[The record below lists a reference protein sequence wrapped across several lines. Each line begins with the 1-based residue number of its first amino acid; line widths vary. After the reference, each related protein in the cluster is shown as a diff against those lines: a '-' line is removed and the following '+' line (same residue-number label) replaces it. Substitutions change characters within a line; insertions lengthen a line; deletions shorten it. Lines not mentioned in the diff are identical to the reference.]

1 MANIN
6 ISDLR
11 PADSA
16 SYLNDLTEEEILY
29 VEGGFWFI
37 PAAIA
42 AAKAA
47 APAVIAAGKVAGKV
61 AAPAVAKLV
70 GSAVASGAI
79 GWGLGK
85 VREWWGWG

>member
-37 PAAIA
+37 PALF
-42 AAKAA
+42 
-47 APAVIAAGKVAGKV
+47 AAGKFIGG
-61 AAPAVAKLV
+61 AA
-70 GSAVASGAI
+70 ASGAI

-85 VREWWGWG
+85 LLG

>member
-29 VEGGFWFI
+29 VEGGFLFSGV
-37 PAAIA
+37 A
-42 AAKAA
+42 AA
-47 APAVIAAGKVAGKV
+47 VAGAAKLGSAIV
-61 AAPAVAKLV
+61 AASTAANIATGLVTGAV
-70 GSAVASGAI
+70 SAVG
-79 GWGLGK
+79 GWV
-85 VREWWGWG
+85 VRKFLS

>member
-29 VEGGFWFI
+29 VEGGFFGFGNFFGGFF
-37 PAAIA
+37 
-42 AAKAA
+42 K
-47 APAVIAAGKVAGKV
+47 G
-61 AAPAVAKLV
+61 V
-70 GSAVASGAI
+70 GSSLLN
-79 GWGLGK
+79 WFTGLLA
-85 VREWWGWG
+85 

>member
-29 VEGGFWFI
+29 VEGGFFGTIVSWYEQDFL
-37 PAAIA
+37 PSLASF
-42 AAKAA
+42 
-47 APAVIAAGKVAGKV
+47 VQED
-61 AAPAVAKLV
+61 LV
-70 GSAVASGAI
+70 PLTLAWI
-79 GWGLGK
+79 KGLLP
-85 VREWWGWG
+85 

>member
-29 VEGGFWFI
+29 VEGGFFWFA
-37 PAAIA
+37 PVVAAAVTGAGKLGAAIWGA
-42 AAKAA
+42 ATAA
-47 APAVIAAGKVAGKV
+47 NIATGI
-61 AAPAVAKLV
+61 V
-70 GSAVASGAI
+70 GGASSAVG
-79 GWGLGK
+79 GWAVKKILP
-85 VREWWGWG
+85 

>member
-47 APAVIAAGKVAGKV
+47 APAVIAAGKVA
-61 AAPAVAKLV
+61 APAVAKFV

-85 VREWWGWG
+85 WWG